1 MIFLSNN
8 ISVTWSLFSCIPLYN
23 FSYTYDYIMSTST
36 SFVDR
41 SVVQSLNKCVHL
53 ISPPPHIHTHA
64 CVQTEIQIMFGC
76 MYVFPLWTNVFDLLF
91 LPYPCWGRMIQAFIK
106 ICLVHYQIYAHIVL
120 VTLLMCFWQLNG
132 GSSFADTKEGRYN
145 PKMDPVIPVHN
156 WRKGSQVRIL
166 HIRFIA
172 SGVQ

>member
-41 SVVQSLNKCVHL
+41 SVVQSLTKCVHL
-53 ISPPPHIHTHA
+53 SSPSHSHAHTHA
-64 CVQTEIQIMFGC
+64 NTNTNYVRC
-76 MYVFPLWTNVFDLLF
+76 MYVFPVWMNVFDLLF
-91 LPYPCWGRMIQAFIK
+91 LPYPCWGRVIQAFIK
-106 ICLVHYQIYAHIVL
+106 ICLVHYQISAHFVL
-120 VTLLMCFWQLNG
+120 VTLLICFWQLNG
-132 GSSFADTKEGRYN
+132 VSSFADTKEGRYN

-172 SGVQ
+172 FGVQ